1 MRIAISG
8 LTGVGKTTVSEIV
21 ARKLNV
27 AHITFS
33 MKDMARKMN
42 ISLIELQEMAKKDHN
57 IDKKFD
63 EVQLK
68 EMEQV
73 KDFVIS
79 TWLGPWLAKPDLS
92 VWLKAEDS
100 ERFVRVSKRDDSSIE
115 EVKKYVLK
123 KDEQN
128 MERYMKIYNIDI
140 TEHSMFDLELDTT
153 DLTPEQVADIII
165 KEYKEKK
172 GEYL

>member
-8 LTGVGKTTVSEIV
+8 LTGVGKTTVAEIV

-33 MKDMARKMN
+33 MKDMAKKMK
-42 ISLIELQEMAKKDHN
+42 ISLIELQDIADKDHN

-63 EVQLK
+63 EIQLK
-68 EMEQV
+68 EMEIV

-79 TWLGPWLAKPDLS
+79 TWLGPWLAKPDFS
-92 VWLKAEDS
+92 VWLKADNVVRFKRIAGRNNISISDS
-100 ERFVRVSKRDDSSIE
+100 E
-115 EVKKYVLK
+115 KYVLR

-128 MERYMKIYNIDI
+128 VERYMKVYNIDI
-140 TEHSMFDLELDTT
+140 TEHSMFDLELDTS
-153 DLTPEQVADIII
+153 DLTPEQVADMVI
-165 KEYKEKK
+165 EKYNEK
-172 GEYL
+172 R

>member
-8 LTGVGKTTVSEIV
+8 LTGVGKTTVSEIL
-21 ARKLNV
+21 AEKLNV

-33 MKDMARKMN
+33 MKVMAKKMN
-42 ISLIELQEMAKKDHN
+42 ISLIELQEIAKKDHN

-63 EVQLK
+63 EIQLK

-79 TWLGPWLAKPDLS
+79 TWLGPWLAKPDFS
-92 VWLKAEDS
+92 VWLTAKDS
-100 ERFVRVSKRDDSSIE
+100 ERFIRVSKRDSSSIE
-115 EVKKYVLK
+115 EIKKYVLK

-128 MERYMKIYNIDI
+128 IERYMKIYNIDI
-140 TEHSMFDLELDTT
+140 TDHSMFDLELDTT
-153 DLTPEQVADIII
+153 DLTPEQVANIII
-165 KEYKEKK
+165 KEYKKK
-172 GEYL
+172 R